1 MQILVCGGAGY
12 IGSHCAD
19 LLLEKSYSVVV
30 VDNLSTGH
38 RKAVPDKAIFYHGDI
53 RSGEF
58 LDKVFSENSISTV
71 MHFSA
76 CSLVGESAQNPF
88 KYYSN
93 NTYGTLCLLE
103 AMNRNGVKKIIFSST
118 AAVYGEGKGS
128 KEKLLT
134 EEHDTNPTNC
144 YGETKLAIEKMLS
157 WVEKAYNIKHVIFRY
172 FNVAGAYP
180 QGKIGE
186 DHNPETHLI
195 PLVLKTALG
204 QREQIEI
211 FGNDYATPDGTC
223 IRDYIHVMDLVE
235 CHILAIDYLES
246 KFKNKVE
253 GNNSNTFNLGY
264 GRGFS
269 VKEIINTCE
278 KVTQKTIKKKQGQ
291 RRIGDPAC
299 LIADS
304 NKAIVQFNWKFNYN
318 NLEDIITSAYHWHE
332 NFKNGYE
339 KK

>member
-12 IGSHCAD
+12 IGSHCVA
-19 LLLEKSYSVVV
+19 LLLEKGYSVVV

-38 RKAVPDKAIFYHGDI
+38 RKAVPDKAIFYYGDI
-53 RSGEF
+53 RDGEF
-58 LDKVFSENSISTV
+58 LDTVFSENSISTV

-93 NTYGTLCLLE
+93 NTYGTLCLLQ
-103 AMNRNGVKKIIFSST
+103 AMNRNRVKKIIFSST
-118 AAVYGEGKGS
+118 AAVYGEGKGN
-128 KEKLLT
+128 EGELLR
-134 EEHDTNPTNC
+134 EEDDTNPTNC

-157 WVEKAYNIKHVIFRY
+157 WVEKAYDIKHVIFRY
-172 FNVAGAYP
+172 FNVAGAHS

-211 FGNDYATPDGTC
+211 FGKDYATPDGTC

-246 KFKNKVE
+246 KVKNKME
-253 GNNSNTFNLGY
+253 GNNSNIFNLGY

-278 KVTQKTIKKKQGQ
+278 KLTQKTIKKKQGQ

-304 NKAIVQFNWKFNYN
+304 NKAIAQFNWKFSYN
-318 NLEDIITSAYHWHE
+318 NLEEIITSAYRWHK